1 VLKAAVIG
9 GAGFIGRRLC
19 EALISRG
26 DSVAVLDRT
35 PVGRELTSQGVT
47 PILGDL
53 LNENAVSLA
62 CRGTDV
68 VFNLAGALGR
78 WGMPVEELE
87 TANTM
92 APGFL
97 VTCMAGMAAGRVVH
111 VSTIGVTGP
120 LPDGVDA
127 SEDYPPNPV
136 TDYQRTK
143 FAGEQAAINAHEES
157 GVPLV
162 IVRPG
167 FVYGPGDRHKL
178 SLFKTVA
185 KRRMMLVNGGTSR
198 LHPTFVDDLVS
209 GLILASEKAP
219 GKGEIYNIAGP
230 RSVATRE
237 LVETIADALGVPRPN
252 KSLPEGTLLRMAGVV
267 ESIGRILHKEPPI
280 TRSRVKLLSESY
292 ACSTEKARREL
303 GFEPKV
309 DLVEGVRQ
317 TVEWYRKQGLV

>member
-1 VLKAAVIG
+1 MKAAVIG

-26 DSVAVLDRT
+26 DSVTVLDRT

-62 CRGTDV
+62 CHGTDA

-78 WGMPVEELE
+78 WGTPVEELKA
-87 TANTM
+87 ANTM

-97 VTCMAGMAAGRVVH
+97 VTCMASMAAGMVIH
-111 VSTIGVTGP
+111 VSTVGVTGP

-127 SEDYPPNPV
+127 SEDYPLNPA

-143 FAGEQAAINAHEES
+143 LAGEQAAINAHEAA

-178 SLFKTVA
+178 SLFKAVA
-185 KRRMMLVNGGTSR
+185 KRRMILVNGGTSR
-198 LHPTFVDDLVS
+198 LHPTYVDDLID
-209 GLILASEKAP
+209 GLILVSERAP

-230 RSVATRE
+230 RPVTTRE
-237 LVETIADALGVPRPN
+237 LVEMIADVLGVPRPQRCL
-252 KSLPEGTLLRMAGVV
+252 SEGTLLRLAGMA

-292 ACSTEKARREL
+292 VCSTEKARREL